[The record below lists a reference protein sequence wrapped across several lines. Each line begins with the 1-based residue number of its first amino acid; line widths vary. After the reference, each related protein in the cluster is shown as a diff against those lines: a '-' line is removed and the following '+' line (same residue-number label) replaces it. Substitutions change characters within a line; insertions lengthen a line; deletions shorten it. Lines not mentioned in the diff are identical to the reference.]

1 MSWLLVFLLMLGL
14 HILEDFHIQGKMAEM
29 KQKAFWRPYCEER
42 PGLYEKDYL
51 VVLLLHGMGWS
62 IMVSL
67 PLLWLFFPD
76 LPPVLF
82 CAIVVNGLL
91 HAYIDDLKA
100 NKLEINLIQDQ
111 TAHMVQIL
119 AIMALAWVIL

>member
-1 MSWLLVFLLMLGL
+1 MSWLLIFLLMLGL

-29 KQKAFWRPYCEER
+29 KQKAFWAPYCEER
-42 PGLYEKDYL
+42 PGMYEKDYL

-67 PLLWLFFPD
+67 PLMIIYYQDFS
-76 LPPVLF
+76 PVLF
-82 CAIVVNGLL
+82 CAIVINGLL

-100 NKLEINLIQDQ
+100 NRLKINLLQDQ
-111 TAHMVQIL
+111 AVHMVQIL
-119 AIMALAWVIL
+119 GIMALAWVIA